1 MMRSAGFTLIELMI
15 VIVILSI
22 MLFIALPN
30 FAVWMQN
37 TQIRTAGE
45 AVLNG
50 MQLARAEAIR
60 RNVNVELRLDP
71 VAGVVSSSWTA
82 CVAGTGPACVAG
94 TPEFIQSRL
103 AGEGSAAAL
112 VTITPLG
119 ATTVTFNSFGSVAT
133 NADGTATV
141 TEIKIDSPA
150 IAAADS
156 RELCIL
162 VRAGGNVRMCDP
174 QVPATDTRTCI
185 PPLPAPQV
193 VPPGCT

>member
-1 MMRSAGFTLIELMI
+1 LLTNMMRSAGFSLIELMI
-15 VIVILSI
+15 VIVILAI

-60 RNVNVELRLDP
+60 RNVSVELRMDI
-71 VAGVVSSSWTA
+71 SSGWTA
-82 CVAGTGPACVAG
+82 RVADAFGGEV
-94 TPEFIQSRL
+94 IQTRL
-103 AGEGSAAAL
+103 AEEGSGAAL
-112 VTITPLG
+112 ITITPAG
-119 ATTVTFNSFGSVAT
+119 ANTVTFNSFGSVAA
-133 NADGTATV
+133 NADGTATL

-162 VRAGGNVRMCDP
+162 VRAGGNVRLCDP
-174 QVPATDTRTCI
+174 QVAATDTRTCI
-185 PPLPAPQV
+185 PPLPAPQIV
-193 VPPGCT
+193 SPGCM

>member
-15 VIVILSI
+15 VIVILAI

-50 MQLARAEAIR
+50 MQLARADAIR
-60 RNVNVELRLDP
+60 RNVNVELRMD
-71 VAGVVSSSWTA
+71 VSSGWTA
-82 CVAGTGPACVAG
+82 RVADTGEV
-94 TPEFIQSRL
+94 IQSRL

-112 VTITPLG
+112 VTITPAG
-119 ATTVTFNSFGSVAT
+119 AKTVTFNSFGSVAT
-133 NADGTATV
+133 NDDGTATV

-162 VRAGGNVRMCDP
+162 VRAGGNVRLCDP
-174 QVPATDTRTCI
+174 QVLPPDPRTCG
-185 PPLPAPQV
+185 A
-193 VPPGCT
+193 VPPVGGA

>member
-1 MMRSAGFTLIELMI
+1 MKSSAGFTLIELMI

-22 MLFIALPN
+22 MLLIALPN
-30 FAVWMQN
+30 FAIWMQN

-60 RNVNVELRLDP
+60 RNVNVELRMD
-71 VAGVVSSSWTA
+71 VSSGWTA
-82 CVAGTGPACVAG
+82 RVPDTGEV
-94 TPEFIQSRL
+94 IQSRL

-112 VTITPLG
+112 VTITPAG
-119 ATTVTFNSFGSVAT
+119 AKTVTFNSFGSVAT

-141 TEIKIDSPA
+141 TEIKVDSAA

-174 QVPATDTRTCI
+174 QVAVTDTRSCGAAV
-185 PPLPAPQV
+185 PA
-193 VPPGCT
+193 GCL

>member
-1 MMRSAGFTLIELMI
+1 MMRSAGFTLVELMVAI
-15 VIVILSI
+15 TILAI

-60 RNVNVELRLDP
+60 RNANVELRMD
-71 VAGVVSSSWTA
+71 ASSGWTA
-82 CVAGTGPACVAG
+82 RVAGTGEV
-94 TPEFIQSRL
+94 IQSRL

-112 VTITPLG
+112 VTITPAG
-119 ATTVTFNSFGSVAT
+119 TTTVTFNSFGSVAT
-133 NADGTATV
+133 NDDGTATV

-162 VRAGGNVRMCDP
+162 VGLGGNVRMCDP
-174 QVPATDTRTCI
+174 QVAVTDTRSCGAAV
-185 PPLPAPQV
+185 PA
-193 VPPGCT
+193 GCGP

>member
-1 MMRSAGFTLIELMI
+1 MKSSAGFTLIELMI
-15 VIVILSI
+15 ALVILAI
-22 MLFIALPN
+22 MLLIALPN

-60 RNVNVELRLDP
+60 RNVSIELRMD
-71 VAGVVSSSWTA
+71 ASSGWTA
-82 CVAGTGPACVAG
+82 RVADPPQEV
-94 TPEFIQSRL
+94 IQSRL

-112 VTITPLG
+112 VTITPVG
-119 ATTVTFNSFGSVAT
+119 ARTVTFNSFGSVAT

-141 TEIKIDSPA
+141 TEIKIDSPS

-174 QVPATDTRTCI
+174 QVAVTDTRSCGAAV
-185 PPLPAPQV
+185 PA
-193 VPPGCT
+193 GCL

>member
-1 MMRSAGFTLIELMI
+1 MAERHLLGTAQGRELLTAMKSAGFTLIELMI
-15 VIVILSI
+15 AIVVLAIL
-22 MLFIALPN
+22 LYVALPN

-45 AVLNG
+45 AILNG

-60 RNVNVELRLDP
+60 RNADVEMRMD
-71 VAGVVSSSWTA
+71 VSSGWTA
-82 CVAGTGPACVAG
+82 RVAGTGEVV
-94 TPEFIQSRL
+94 QSRV

-112 VTITPLG
+112 VTISPVG
-119 ATTVTFNSFGSVAT
+119 AKTVTFNSFGSIGT
-133 NADGTATV
+133 NADGTAPV

-150 IAAADS
+150 ISAADS

-174 QVPATDTRTCI
+174 QVAVTDTRSCGAAV
-185 PPLPAPQV
+185 PA
-193 VPPGCT
+193 GCL

>member
-15 VIVILSI
+15 VIVILAI

-37 TQIRTAGE
+37 SQIRTAGE

-60 RNVNVELRLDP
+60 RNVNVEMRMD
-71 VAGVVSSSWTA
+71 VSSGWTA
-82 CVAGTGPACVAG
+82 LVVGTGEV
-94 TPEFIQSRL
+94 IQSRL

-112 VTITPLG
+112 VTITPAG
-119 ATTVTFNSFGSVAT
+119 AKTVTFNSFGSVAT

-174 QVPATDTRTCI
+174 QVAVTDTRSCGAAV
-185 PPLPAPQV
+185 PA
-193 VPPGCT
+193 GCL

>member
-1 MMRSAGFTLIELMI
+1 MKSCAGFTLIELMVAI
-15 VIVILSI
+15 TVLAI

-60 RNVNVELRLDP
+60 RNVNVELRMD
-71 VAGVVSSSWTA
+71 VSSGWTA
-82 CVAGTGPACVAG
+82 RVPSTNEV
-94 TPEFIQSRL
+94 IQSRV
-103 AGEGSAAAL
+103 AGEGSAASA
-112 VTITPLG
+112 VTIAPAG
-119 ATTVTFNSFGSVAT
+119 ATIITFNGFGSIAT
-133 NADGTATV
+133 NDDGTAAI
-141 TEIKIDSPA
+141 TEIKVDSPS

-162 VRAGGNVRMCDP
+162 VRAGGNIRLCDP

-185 PPLPAPQV
+185 PPLPAAQV
-193 VPPGCT
+193 VPAGCT

>member
-15 VIVILSI
+15 VIVILAI

-60 RNVNVELRLDP
+60 RNVSVELRMD
-71 VAGVVSSSWTA
+71 ASSGWTA
-82 CVAGTGPACVAG
+82 RVADTSQV
-94 TPEFIQSRL
+94 IQSRL

-119 ATTVTFNSFGSVAT
+119 AGTVTFNSFGSVAT

-174 QVPATDTRTCI
+174 QVAVTDTRSCGAAV
-185 PPLPAPQV
+185 PA
-193 VPPGCT
+193 GCL

>member
-15 VIVILSI
+15 AIAILAI
-22 MLFIALPN
+22 MLLIALPN
-30 FAVWMQN
+30 FAIWMQN

-94 TPEFIQSRL
+94 TPEFIQSRV

-112 VTITPLG
+112 VTITPAG

-133 NADGTATV
+133 NADGTVTV

-174 QVPATDTRTCI
+174 QVAVTDTRSCGAAV
-185 PPLPAPQV
+185 PA
-193 VPPGCT
+193 GCL

>member
-1 MMRSAGFTLIELMI
+1 VLGAAQGRELLTAMKSSAGFTLIELMI
-15 VIVILSI
+15 AITILAI

-30 FAVWMQN
+30 FAIWMQN

-60 RNVNVELRLDP
+60 RNVNVELRMD
-71 VAGVVSSSWTA
+71 ASSGWTA
-82 CVAGTGPACVAG
+82 RVVDTLEV
-94 TPEFIQSRL
+94 IQSRL

-112 VTITPLG
+112 VTITPAG
-119 ATTVTFNSFGSVAT
+119 ARTVTFNSFGSVAT
-133 NADGTATV
+133 NLDGTATV
-141 TEIKIDSPA
+141 TEIKIDSA
-150 IAAADS
+150 QIAAADS

-174 QVPATDTRTCI
+174 QVAVTDTRSCGAAV
-185 PPLPAPQV
+185 PA
-193 VPPGCT
+193 GCL

>member
-1 MMRSAGFTLIELMI
+1 MRSAGFTLIELMI
-15 VIVILSI
+15 TIVILAI
-22 MLFIALPN
+22 LLYVALPN

-45 AVLNG
+45 AILNG

-60 RNVNVELRLDP
+60 RNVNVELRMD
-71 VAGVVSSSWTA
+71 VSSGWTA
-82 CVAGTGPACVAG
+82 RLAGTGEVV
-94 TPEFIQSRL
+94 QSRI

-112 VTITPLG
+112 VTITPAG
-119 ATTVTFNSFGSVAT
+119 AKTITFNSFGSVAT
-133 NADGTATV
+133 NTDGTPSV

-162 VRAGGNVRMCDP
+162 VRVGGNVRLCDP

-185 PPLPAPQV
+185 PPLPAPQA
-193 VPPGCT
+193 VPAGCI